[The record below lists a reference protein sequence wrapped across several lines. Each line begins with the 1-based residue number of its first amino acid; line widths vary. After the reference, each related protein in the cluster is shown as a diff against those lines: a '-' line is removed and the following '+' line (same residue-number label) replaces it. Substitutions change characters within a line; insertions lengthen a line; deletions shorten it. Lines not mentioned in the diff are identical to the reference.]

1 MAAPPSQTI
10 DKLGGSW
17 TLNKALSTDFNPL
30 MRLQGLTWLSRK
42 AVNLATITTHI
53 TLKPSPSEAASSTRT
68 LILNNSA
75 FNFPGTVEARTLDW
89 EWRDFKD
96 YIWGA
101 FQDRSRI
108 VRKDGLA
115 QEVADGEWVQGLRG
129 EDEWMVESEI
139 RARDGAWSNHTV
151 WGFKSVGAERRLIRH
166 MEARRGEECARAVL
180 VYDFVS

>member
-1 MAAPPSQTI
+1 
-10 DKLGGSW
+10 
-17 TLNKALSTDFNPL
+17 

-151 WGFKSVGAERRLIRH
+151 CMAAVRCDYYCVLRELKLTFAVVQVWGFKSVGAERRLIRH